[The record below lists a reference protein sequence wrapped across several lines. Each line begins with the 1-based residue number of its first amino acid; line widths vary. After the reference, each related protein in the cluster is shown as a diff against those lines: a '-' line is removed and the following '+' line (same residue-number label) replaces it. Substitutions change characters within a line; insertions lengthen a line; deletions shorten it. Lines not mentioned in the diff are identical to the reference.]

1 MEDGCWPASEILAW
15 RETAPVLTR
24 YPGGY
29 IGISLIMGNTPKVG
43 AWPTTRKR
51 YGAAG

>member
-1 MEDGCWPASEILAW
+1 MEDGCLSASEILAW

-29 IGISLIMGNTPKVG
+29 IGMSLIMGNTPKVG
-43 AWPTTRKR
+43 TGPATGERR
-51 YGAAG
+51 EAAG

>member
-1 MEDGCWPASEILAW
+1 MEDGCLSASEILAW

-24 YPGGY
+24 YAGGY

-43 AWPTTRKR
+43 AGPATAER
-51 YGAAG
+51 YETAG